1 MGIYLNGKMV
11 STAMPLSSGNI
22 DPSLIDSK
30 ITIHN
35 SDPNAHS
42 AMLKTAINN
51 ALAQAKESG
60 EFKGDKGDIGYYF
73 IPNVNSEG
81 LLTWTNNGNLLNP
94 SSVNIL

>member
-42 AMLKTAINN
+42 AMCNTCMNN
-51 ALAQAKESG
+51 AVAQAKASG
-60 EFKGDKGDIGYYF
+60 EFDGAPG
-73 IPNVNSEG
+73 PNG
-81 LLTWTNNGNLLNP
+81 ANGK
-94 SSVNIL
+94 SA